1 MWASAA
7 HPRAGLTPMIPTPS
21 FDSGTRLFTSANA
34 MGLDL
39 DLDVHLLAHEEAAR
53 LDNHVPSHPP
63 VLAIDARFRRRGEHR
78 LPLHV
83 RPPTQELARESHWS
97 RDVLD
102 RQIALELERR
112 PARRPDGRALERQH
126 RVLLDLQEVAAHQVL
141 VPLLGVRRDAVGLHL
156 DFDRRDL
163 RRVAYLDRS

>member
-34 MGLDL
+34 MRLDL
-39 DLDVHLLAHEEAAR
+39 DLDVDFLAHEEAAR
-53 LDNHVPSHPP
+53 LDHHVPGHPP
-63 VLAIDARFRRRGEHR
+63 ILAIDARLRRRGEHR

-83 RPPTQELARESHWS
+83 GSPPEELAREGDGP

-102 RQIALELERR
+102 RQL
-112 PARRPDGRALERQH
+112 
-126 RVLLDLQEVAAHQVL
+126 
-141 VPLLGVRRDAVGLHL
+141 
-156 DFDRRDL
+156 
-163 RRVAYLDRS
+163 